1 MRRIRGPVVRILV
14 PIYLS
19 AIVGIPLAFAA
30 APLLLAPTNR
40 WRLAMV
46 LLAAPIFCTMYVIVA
61 GLLSG
66 LTLRAIV
73 AGRFPRD
80 LGHEIY
86 GPRRLYALC
95 WTAIYYCGPIYH
107 VVLALPWL
115 KRLTFRLFGYR
126 GSLDFQTYPDTWLRD
141 LPLLSI
147 GKGAYLSNKATIS
160 PNMCLK
166 NGKIIVM
173 PVSIGD
179 GSLIGHMTMIAPGVT
194 IGADS
199 EVGVGVSI
207 GVRARIGASTLVDH
221 ITTIDHEVTIGDR
234 CTIGLRAYV
243 GRKAVVMDG
252 IKIPPGAIVPAR
264 SVIASQAD
272 ADACAAGRP
281 SATHAQFA
289 ARMGGGR
296 PAGAGV
302 MLE

>member
-46 LLAAPIFCTMYVIVA
+46 LLAAPIFCTMYVVVA

-95 WTAIYYCGPIYH
+95 WTTIYYCGPIYH

-179 GSLIGHMTMIAPGVT
+179 RTLIGHMTMIAPGVM
-194 IGADS
+194 IGPDS

-207 GVRARIGASTLVDH
+207 GVRVNIGASTL
-221 ITTIDHEVTIGDR
+221 IDHVSAIDHDVTIGDH
-234 CTIGLRAYV
+234 CTIGTRAYI
-243 GRKAVVMDG
+243 GRKAVVMSR
-252 IKIPPGAIVPAR
+252 ISIAPGVVVPAR
-264 SVIASQAD
+264 RVIASQAD
-272 ADACAAGRP
+272 ADALAAGHAAAAP
-281 SATHAQFA
+281 AQFA
-289 ARMGGGR
+289 ARMGAVR
-296 PAGAGV
+296 PGGAGV